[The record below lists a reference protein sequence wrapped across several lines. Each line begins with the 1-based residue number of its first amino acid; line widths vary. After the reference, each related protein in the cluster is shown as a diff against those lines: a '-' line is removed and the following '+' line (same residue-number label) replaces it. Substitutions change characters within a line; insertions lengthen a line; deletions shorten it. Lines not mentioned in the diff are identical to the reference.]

1 MIKVN
6 INENDIKE
14 LEKEAISN
22 LKEISTAKEEKK
34 KDFININLQYKPN
47 EGVSNNMGIKNS
59 KNNKIS
65 DKNLINNIIQNN
77 PKLNK
82 VKTFNIE
89 KRTDK
94 FGNMI
99 IPGGKQKVTFIDR
112 ISKNNLT
119 EVVKIENFKEYNKME
134 EINNKN
140 QGDNCSINNCCFLL

>member
-6 INENDIKE
+6 INENDIKK
-14 LEKEAISN
+14 LEKEVISN

-34 KDFININLQYKPN
+34 NDFINIILQYKSN
-47 EGVSNNMGIKNS
+47 EIVPNNMGI
-59 KNNKIS
+59 NKIS
-65 DKNLINNIIQNN
+65 DKKLINNIIQNN

-82 VKTFNIE
+82 IKTFNIQ

-94 FGNMI
+94 FGNKI